1 MFRPELYPKT
11 YEEVRSAARFGSG
24 TSRSY
29 RVQAYRDAIQSQDGK
44 LRTLSE
50 TEIGARNNLKADVSM
65 LAATIRRRDA
75 TKFSARERAAEKS
88 SARVP

>member
-29 RVQAYRDAIQSQDGK
+29 RVQAHRDACGVIKTPAASEINSFE
-44 LRTLSE
+44 LRAS
-50 TEIGARNNLKADVSM
+50 D
-65 LAATIRRRDA
+65 
-75 TKFSARERAAEKS
+75 
-88 SARVP
+88 